1 MTPVHVVLGIDIGG
15 TTTSF
20 ALVDRDGKCLAQEVI
35 PTRAEE
41 PASHLVSRICD
52 WFREAFPP
60 FSESYALRGI
70 GVGAPNANY
79 YTGTVESPPN
89 LNWGKSVNLA
99 GLFSDCF
106 ALPVSI
112 TNDANAAAIGE
123 MEFGAAIGMR
133 HFIVI
138 TLGTGVGSGIVVDG
152 DLLYGADGFAGEIG
166 HTVVDPQGRRCAC
179 GKRGCLEAYAS
190 AAGLC
195 RTAITLLADQV
206 EESELRRFSI
216 RDLTARDVFE
226 AARRGDAIALD
237 AFRETGR
244 ILGMKLADAVAFTSP
259 EAIFLFGGLAAAGE
273 LLFEPTRSSLE
284 EHLLNIYRGKVRLL
298 PSGLRDCNAA
308 VLGAAA
314 LIWRELETGGRRRN
328 LDTGNTGDPHG
339 KHGS

>member
-1 MTPVHVVLGIDIGG
+1 MAPSPVVLGIDIGG

-20 ALVDRDGKCLAQEVI
+20 AIVERDGKCLVQEVH

-41 PASHLVSRICD
+41 PASRLVSRISER
-52 WFREAFPP
+52 FREVFPP
-60 FSESYALRGI
+60 FSETYALTGVGI
-70 GVGAPNANY
+70 GAPNANY
-79 YTGTVESPPN
+79 YTGIVEHPPN
-89 LNWGKSVNLA
+89 LNWGPSVNLA
-99 GLFSDCF
+99 GLFRDAF
-106 ALPVSI
+106 ALPVAV

-123 MEFGAAIGMR
+123 MEFGAARGMR

-138 TLGTGVGSGIVVDG
+138 TLGTGVGSGIVVNG
-152 DLLYGADGFAGEIG
+152 EILYGADGFAGEIG

-195 RTAITLLADQV
+195 RTVMTLLADQMDD
-206 EESELRRFSI
+206 SELRRFSI

-226 AARRGDAIALD
+226 AASRGDEIARD

-273 LLFEPTRSSLE
+273 LLFEPTRRSLE
-284 EHLLNIYRGKVRLL
+284 AHLLNIYRGKVRLL
-298 PSGLRDCNAA
+298 ASGLRDGNAA

-314 LIWRELETGGRRRN
+314 LIWRELETGASHHDSE
-328 LDTGNTGDPHG
+328 LSFIP
-339 KHGS
+339 

>member
-20 ALVDRDGKCLAQEVI
+20 AIVDRDGKCLAQEI
-35 PTRAEE
+35 LPTRAEE
-41 PASHLVSRICD
+41 PAAHLVSRISD
-52 WFREAFPP
+52 RFREAFSPL
-60 FSESYALRGI
+60 SGICELKGI

-79 YTGTVESPPN
+79 YTGFVQNPPN
-89 LNWGKSVNLA
+89 LKWEPSVDLA
-99 GLFSDCF
+99 GLFHDCF

-123 MEFGAAIGMR
+123 MEFGAAQGMR

-138 TLGTGVGSGIVVDG
+138 TLGTGVGSGIVVNG
-152 DLLYGADGFAGEIG
+152 ELLYGSDGFAGEIG

-179 GKRGCLEAYAS
+179 GKQGCLEAYAS

-195 RTAITLLADQV
+195 RTAITLLADRGD
-206 EESELRRFSI
+206 ESELCRFSI

-226 AARRGDAIALD
+226 AALRGDAIAED

-259 EAIFLFGGLAAAGE
+259 EAIFLFGGLASAGE
-273 LLFEPTRSSLE
+273 LLFEPTRRALE
-284 EHLLNIYRGKVRLL
+284 AHLLGIYRGKVRLL
-298 PSGLRDCNAA
+298 PSGLRDANAA

-314 LIWRELETGGRRRN
+314 LIWRELETGGLRRYFF
-328 LDTGNTGDPHG
+328 TP
-339 KHGS
+339 